1 MLVRPAERGLG
12 SFDLRPKKDVLAV
25 PFPKAWWMIHA
36 PVSGIPPERDSL
48 VFVDQPWKGSPS
60 LRASKKR
67 VALLP
72 LGDFFVEVVADAPL
86 AKAIAL
92 AARPAKDAK
101 APASDTP
108 SFTTRP
114 TELHDA
120 KGKIASGYVWFDV
133 AARVPIDRSMSD
145 AEWTNGWLSQ
155 LHRARWRPE
164 VERALPPMFRLLE
177 APQLLFVSAA
187 IAEAIKAA
195 TDDKVIVED
204 YAWSEQEP
212 FPPRWSLGRIDALR
226 AGKEGKA
233 AEDAFWELFTSQGKA
248 KASRRAE
255 AVKHPWWAYAV
266 ARCVDHAPKPD
277 TRTSACAHP
286 IVAALYATDVDQ
298 TGHLDTRRAVEK
310 HGLSALRYAELIER
324 AIDPSWRKKILRD
337 AGHDASTLEEHEKN
351 IGEIAAF
358 FGMAPHASDA
368 KPKTKASSK
377 STSKNE
383 KLPPRYAA
391 APKPKSSP
399 KSKSKSKS
407 SVTHVEVASAVRS
420 DIDAFIPRGYV
431 RLDVDETAEPA
442 AIVKAAHE
450 YVEAIQRKARSIRSA
465 KERTM
470 MQMELGCAWGEQLRR
485 ALGWQWAS
493 VKTANGQ
500 DAGLALISPDGALA
514 HYPFA
519 FVNTHL
525 GAKAKENTFLLLYHM
540 LVEGKGP
547 PGAKAGSYTTV
558 M

>member
-12 SFDLRPKKDVLAV
+12 SFDLQPKKDVLAV
-25 PFPKAWWMIHA
+25 PFPPAWWMIHA

-72 LGDFFVEVVADAPL
+72 LGDFFVEIVADAPL

-108 SFTTRP
+108 PFTTRP

-164 VERALPPMFRLLE
+164 VERELPPMFRLLE
-177 APQLLFVSAA
+177 APQLLFVNAA
-187 IAEAIKAA
+187 IAEAIKVA
-195 TDDKVIVED
+195 TNKKVIVDD
-204 YAWSEQEP
+204 YAWSEHEP
-212 FPPRWSLGRIDALR
+212 FPPRWSLESIGALR
-226 AGKEGKA
+226 GGNDGKA
-233 AEDAFWELFTSQGKA
+233 AEDAFWELFTSHGKA

-324 AIDPSWRKKILRD
+324 AIDPAWRKKILRD
-337 AGHDASTLEEHEKN
+337 AGHDASTLEEHEKR
-351 IGEIAAF
+351 IGEIATF
-358 FGMAPHASDA
+358 FGMAPHAKGA
-368 KPKTKASSK
+368 KPKTNAKAQSK
-377 STSKNE
+377 SKTKSNDK

-391 APKPKSSP
+391 APK
-399 KSKSKSKS
+399 SKAKARS
-407 SVTHVEVASAVRS
+407 SVTHAEVDSAVRS

-450 YVEAIQRKARSIRSA
+450 YVEAIQRKARSIKSA

-500 DAGLALISPDGALA
+500 DAGLALISPDCALA

-525 GAKAKENTFLLLYHM
+525 GAKAKENTFLLLYQM
-540 LVEGKGP
+540 LIADKWP